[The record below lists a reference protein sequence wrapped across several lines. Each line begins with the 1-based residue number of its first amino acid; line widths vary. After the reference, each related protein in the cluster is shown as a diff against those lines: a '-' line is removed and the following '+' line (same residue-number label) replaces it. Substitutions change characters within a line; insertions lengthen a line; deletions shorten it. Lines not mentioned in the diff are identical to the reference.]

1 METKKII
8 KFLKALS
15 DENRLR
21 IVYLLFNVNG
31 LCVSEIQEI
40 IGLAQST
47 ISFDLKK
54 LEEPEI
60 VTYNKSGL
68 WVKYAINKNLEAN
81 LRNIIKLLI
90 NELKS
95 NTKIKKDLKKAEK
108 ILRLSTH

>member
-1 METKKII
+1 M
-8 KFLKALS
+8 
-15 DENRLR
+15 
-21 IVYLLFNVNG
+21 
-31 LCVSEIQEI
+31 SEIQEI

-54 LEEPEI
+54 LEESGI

-81 LRNIIKLLI
+81 LWNIIKLLI